1 MKAREIVITIVA
13 LVAIGITSFFA
24 YRYEQRRETAG
35 MCPFCDRMVHS
46 VTAYRLSVEGH
57 VMVACCPRCGMHA
70 QLTQVQGKSGPAW
83 ATDVNTGES
92 VAAEYAIY
100 VEGGDVQYCTHG
112 DQPMTRE
119 PNGVSMREYDRC
131 LPTLAGIQ
139 DGPRSRR
146 LSTPARRACIDL
158 HASARQ
164 RARAMILNGERE
176 SFLYAA
182 CGDWPNCLTT
192 RNPELPLH
200 VPPQPQLKC

>member
-24 YRYEQRRETAG
+24 YRDEQRRETAG
-35 MCPFCDRMVHS
+35 MCPFCERMVHPI
-46 VTAYRLSVEGH
+46 TAYRLSVEGH

-131 LPTLAGIQ
+131 LPTLAAFKTVQEAEDYQHQHGGRVLTYTQ
-139 DGPRSRR
+139 A
-146 LSTPARRACIDL
+146 L
-158 HASARQ
+158 ASV
-164 RARAMILNGERE
+164 RE
-176 SFLYAA
+176 
-182 CGDWPNCLTT
+182 
-192 RNPELPLH
+192 
-200 VPPQPQLKC
+200 Q